1 MHTLKIIEKAPFLY
15 IASCRFWR
23 IQLKLPLGRY
33 HAAAVF
39 PLDRRDGHSPRL
51 ARDGTHG
58 MTAAAMI
65 FAGLVLLLLGAEV
78 MIRGAVALARSMN
91 ISPHVIGLTVIA
103 FGTSAPE
110 LFVSLKAALYG
121 SPGIAI
127 GNVIGSNVANILLM
141 IGTVGVITPFVCRGA
156 PLKRDGLML
165 IAGTVLFVLAGIQ
178 GIIERWHGGLM
189 LALLFAYLF
198 YCYFQERRSLNS
210 LHAKEVDEFDQIPEG
225 VLKSVLYTIGG
236 LIAVLA
242 GARFLVDGAIVVANE
257 AGISETV
264 IGITVVAIGTS
275 LPELATTIVAAVR
288 RHSDVALGNIIGS
301 NIFNT
306 LGILGT
312 VSLVTPL
319 PIPAEV
325 MSADLWIMVVVTL
338 VFVGL
343 ALRLPAFNRPW
354 AILFFLAYTMFI
366 AKQFVPFETLAFAAS

>member
-1 MHTLKIIEKAPFLY
+1 
-15 IASCRFWR
+15 
-23 IQLKLPLGRY
+23 
-33 HAAAVF
+33 
-39 PLDRRDGHSPRL
+39 
-51 ARDGTHG
+51 
-58 MTAAAMI
+58 MTAAVMI

-78 MIRGAVALARSMN
+78 MIRGAVALARRLN

-110 LFVSLKAALYG
+110 LFVSLKAALAG

-156 PLKRDGLML
+156 PLKRDGMVL
-165 IAGTVLFVLAGIQ
+165 IGGTLLFVLAGIH
-178 GIIERWHGGLM
+178 GTIERWHGGL
-189 LALLFAYLF
+189 LLLLLFAYLI
-198 YCYFQERRSLNS
+198 YCYVAERRSTSS
-210 LHAKEVDEFDQIPEG
+210 LHAKEVEEFDQIPEG
-225 VLKSVLYTIGG
+225 FLKSGLYTVGG
-236 LIAVLA
+236 LIAVLV
-242 GARFLVDGAIVVANE
+242 GARFLVDGAIVVAHV

-275 LPELATTIVAAVR
+275 LPELATTVVAALR

-312 VSLVTPL
+312 VALVTPL
-319 PIPAEV
+319 PIPPEV
-325 MSADLWIMVVVTL
+325 MSADLWIMVAVTL
-338 VFVGL
+338 AFVGL

-354 AILFFLAYTMFI
+354 AMLFFLAYTMFI
-366 AKQFVPFETLAFAAS
+366 AKQFVPYETLAFAAN